1 MAGEQ
6 LSRWEQVLTVGAGFT
21 LVAFVTALAWAF
33 DLSSSTNPVFDRYVQ
48 PTILAA
54 TGVGTGHYLG
64 RAIREYYDGRVL
76 FMVGF
81 FVGVFLYFVAFLVVT
96 DADGLVLPVLLVF
109 GTLFAF
115 MIHVSPL
122 VPGDDQ
128 VTRTMAILGPVTTA
142 FVVVGTVVALTVSYG
157 VPVATGAS
165 VLTLIVL
172 ALAAVYYLEW
182 GVDYRTV
189 G

>member
-1 MAGEQ
+1 M
-6 LSRWEQVLTVGAGFT
+6 GAGIT
-21 LVAFVTALAWAF
+21 LVVFVTALAWAF
-33 DLSSSTNPVFDRYVQ
+33 DVSTSTSPLFNRYVQ

-54 TGVGTGHYLG
+54 AGVGTGHYLG

-81 FVGVFLYFVAFLVVT
+81 FVGIFLYFVAYLVVT
-96 DADGLVLPVLLVF
+96 EVERLILPIVLVF

-115 MIHVSPL
+115 LVHVSPL

-128 VTRTMAILGPVTTA
+128 ITKTMKILGGPITTA
-142 FVVVGTVVALTVSYG
+142 FIVVGTVIDLTISYG